1 MLIGILLRRKE
12 FVRQINEGNSFNI
25 DTDFV
30 IRCLFAVSEIGT
42 KFELD
47 LLRKKDN
54 VEDNVDRLRPRSH

>member
-1 MLIGILLRRKE
+1 MLKLNWHESAETLPE

-30 IRCLFAVSEIGT
+30 IRCLFAVSELGT

-47 LLRKKDN
+47 LLRRKDN
-54 VEDNVDRLRPRSH
+54 VERSST